1 MTHPLD
7 ERRLRKLLAQGVSQQ
22 EIARQLGIPRSIL
35 QGILQRLHAP
45 EVYQDPPVLTAKGP
59 PAINESTP
67 LSQVE
72 SPLPGQL
79 SPLTA
84 EELSAAREDLW
95 ELITW
100 WRLRK
105 QQVHRGTPRET
116 QCYTSHVEKQW
127 IERIKQEAEA
137 EGTTIAEIVNRAF
150 RQYFERR

>member
-7 ERRLRKLLAQGVSQQ
+7 ERRLRQLLARGVSQQ

-35 QGILQRLHAP
+35 QGLLERLHAP
-45 EVYQDPPVLTAKGP
+45 EVYQVPPVLTAKGR
-59 PAINESTP
+59 PAINESTLP
-67 LSQVE
+67 SQVE
-72 SPLPGQL
+72 SLAPGQV

-95 ELITW
+95 ELIIW

-105 QQVHRGTPRET
+105 QQVHRSTPRET
-116 QCYTSHVEKQW
+116 QRYTSYVEKQW

-137 EGTTIAEIVNRAF
+137 ESTTIAEIVNRAF
-150 RQYFERR
+150 RQYFARR

>member
-35 QGILQRLHAP
+35 QGILQRLHAA
-45 EVYQDPPVLTAKGP
+45 EIYQDPPVPTAKGP
-59 PAINESTP
+59 PANNESTP
-67 LSQVE
+67 SPQVE
-72 SPLPGQL
+72 SPLLGQL

-100 WRLRK
+100 WRLCK

-116 QCYTSHVEKQW
+116 QCYTSYVETQW

-137 EGTTIAEIVNRAF
+137 EGTVVDEIVNRAF